1 MELTIA
7 AQYMVVKFERDVG
20 MVASSRCLLNV
31 RQGVRKREIQ
41 YFYFGRIIFFFFTP
55 DPPKSKEGMDGA
67 EENRS

>member
-7 AQYMVVKFERDVG
+7 AQYMVAKFERDVG

-55 DPPKSKEGMDGA
+55 DPPKSKEGMDG
-67 EENRS
+67 EE

>member
-31 RQGVRKREIQ
+31 RQEVRKREIQ
-41 YFYFGRIIFFFFTP
+41 YFYFGRIIFFLTP
-55 DPPKSKEGMDGA
+55 DPPKSKEGMDGE